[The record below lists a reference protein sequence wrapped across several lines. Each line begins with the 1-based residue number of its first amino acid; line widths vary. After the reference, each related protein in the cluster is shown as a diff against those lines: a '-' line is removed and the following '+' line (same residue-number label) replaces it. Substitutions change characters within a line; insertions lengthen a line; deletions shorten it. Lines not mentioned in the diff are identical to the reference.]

1 MEILIRKIDFYK
13 VDKDSTYERLLEVL
27 GKDFAICLD
36 YKIYATGKVLD
47 DKIALFFQH
56 KMSAVFSK
64 NNFKVKQT
72 GEGFIIEFEVFNTNH
87 DSFRMQFS
95 NLAVIKAGTQYTSYL
110 STEDLERIVDLPMIY
125 KYENG
130 SVRTLPL
137 QFIQIYL

>member
-1 MEILIRKIDFYK
+1 MEILIHKIDFYK

-47 DKIALFFQH
+47 DKIVLFFQH

-72 GEGFIIEFEVFNTNH
+72 GEGFIIEFEVFNKNH

-95 NLAVIKAGTQYTSYL
+95 DLALIDL
-110 STEDLERIVDLPMIY
+110 SHYVSPETLACGVGLPMIY
-125 KYENG
+125 KFENN
-130 SVRTLPL
+130 RTETK
-137 QFIQIYL
+137 II